1 MDRGGIF
8 VRREPVNFTGRLSVD
23 GKLVTDQA
31 SGKLQQ
37 LQVRGSDYWIGVI
50 RFPIEARILAVQH
63 SIRLDCADGFAIMIT
78 LGDSNFS
85 SDAQWVLT
93 NFEGSGQPLGLIRPT
108 LD

>member
-1 MDRGGIF
+1 M
-8 VRREPVNFTGRLSVD
+8 NFNGRLSVD

-37 LQVRGSDYWIGVI
+37 VQIRGSDYWIGVI
-50 RFPIEARILAVQH
+50 RFPMAARIPTMQH
-63 SIRLDCADGFAIMIT
+63 SVRLDFADGFALMIT

-108 LD
+108 RD